1 MFHLMSLHEIGVV
14 TECATTLPK
23 GFAVVVRVVLP
34 LDTNP
39 LNKVFQSVQFFT
51 NALINDFR

>member
-1 MFHLMSLHEIGVV
+1 MSLHEIGVV

-39 LNKVFQSVQFFT
+39 LNKVFQGVQFFT
-51 NALINDFR
+51 SAAINDWR